1 MNLTEKVNKMS
12 DDITVSQAEVEAVE
26 KEVNEK
32 LAAETV
38 SKNESLA
45 KKVRAEVETEFK
57 RKAEIAKLQEDL
69 KKQSEEIKKAQEEA
83 QKAKAEAEAKVKE
96 LESTFR
102 KELEDV
108 TAVRRGIAAENVS
121 PFQAQSNTNPNIRV
135 VNGKTIDVSNKAVM
149 DDIEEQSRIALMK
162 SWGIDPNLN
171 PEWGKAPEKYR

>member
-1 MNLTEKVNKMS
+1 VNKMA
-12 DDITVSQAEVEAVE
+12 DEVTVSQAEVEAVE

-57 RKAEIAKLQEDL
+57 RKAEIQKLQEEL
-69 KKQSEEIKKAQEEA
+69 KKQQEEIKKAQEEA
-83 QKAKAEAEAKVKE
+83 MKAKTESEAKVKE

-108 TAVRRGIAAENVS
+108 TAVRKGIVADNVS
-121 PFQAQSNTNPNIRV
+121 PFQSQQHNNPNIRV
-135 VNGKTIDVSNKAVM
+135 VGGKTIDVSNQQLM

-162 SWGIDPNLN
+162 SWGVDPNLN
-171 PEWGKAPEKYR
+171 PDWGKAPQKYR